1 MRLIQSTHKLVKNV
15 AFLLSVDFTIL
26 NFIYNHCRAPWL
38 DVFMP
43 LVTKLGNFGAI
54 WIVLALCLL
63 VSRKYRKTGIAL
75 CCALVLTVIIC
86 NGILKPFVA
95 RIRPCDV
102 NKTVKMLIPRPTDFS
117 FPSGHTAMAFASVST
132 LFFCRRKLWIPSL
145 VLAALI
151 AFSRLYLYV
160 HYPSDILAGM
170 LLGCVFGFSAYKLA
184 KHIEYIIYQRR

>member
-1 MRLIQSTHKLVKNV
+1 MRLIQSTHKLVKDV

-132 LFFCRRKLWIPSL
+132 LFFCRRKLWTLIGAGGTHRLFTALPLCTLSIWYIGRD
-145 VLAALI
+145 AAWLCFRI
-151 AFSRLYLYV
+151 FS
-160 HYPSDILAGM
+160 IQTG
-170 LLGCVFGFSAYKLA
+170 
-184 KHIEYIIYQRR
+184 